1 MKKSIL
7 ALITILCLI
16 NMGYAQDKNLFE
28 KQLFISG
35 EDTLLCRI
43 LSPLNFE
50 ATKKYP
56 VVVFLHGAGERGN
69 DNEAQLNWGA
79 DAFLDSLTRVKY
91 PAIVIFPQCPKN
103 SKWSEYNKSSA
114 SDSTGYS
121 WPSEQKMFTSLK
133 LVMDFI
139 DTLRESSQ
147 VDSKRIYLGGLSMG
161 GFGTLELL
169 WRRPE
174 LFAAAFPICGAVNPE
189 KSKKFKSNLPLW
201 IFHGDSDPVIPVS
214 NSRLLYSFLKDKS
227 KKVKYTEYPGVG
239 HNSWTNAMNEPQLM
253 EWLFAQKL
261 KGKK

>member
-50 ATKKYP
+50 SNKKYP

-114 SDSTGYS
+114 SDSTGYA
-121 WPSEQKMFTSLK
+121 WQSEQKMSTPLK

-139 DTLRESSQ
+139 DTLKGSSQ
-147 VDSKRIYLGGLSMG
+147 VDTKRIYLGGLSMG

-174 LFAAAFPICGAVNPE
+174 IFAAAFPICGAVNPE
-189 KSKKFKSNLPLW
+189 KSKEFKANLPLW

-214 NSRLLYSFLKDKS
+214 NSRLLYSVLKSSS
-227 KKVKYTEYPGVG
+227 KNVKYTEYPGVG

-253 EWLFAQKL
+253 PWLFSQKL
-261 KGKK
+261 KGNK

>member
-7 ALITILCLI
+7 ALLTILCLI
-16 NMGYAQDKNLFE
+16 NMGYAQDKSLFE

-35 EDTLLCRI
+35 NDTLLCRI

-50 ATKKYP
+50 ANKKYP
-56 VVVFLHGAGERGN
+56 VVVFLHGSGERGN

-79 DAFLDSLTRVKY
+79 DVFLDSLTRVKY

-114 SDSTGYS
+114 TDSTGYT
-121 WPSEQKMFTSLK
+121 WPSEQKMFTSLR
-133 LVMDFI
+133 LVMEFI
-139 DTLRESSQ
+139 DTLRGSSK

-169 WRRPE
+169 WRRPD
-174 LFAAAFPICGAVNPE
+174 LFAAAIPICGAVNPE
-189 KSKKFKSNLPLW
+189 KSKEFKSNLPLW
-201 IFHGDSDPVIPVS
+201 IFHGGSDPVIPVS
-214 NSRLLYSFLKDKS
+214 NSRLLYSLLKATS

-239 HNSWTNAMNEPQLM
+239 HNSWSNAMHEPQLM

-261 KGKK
+261 KGRK

>member
-1 MKKSIL
+1 MKKRFL
-7 ALITILCLI
+7 ALIILSFVI
-16 NMGYAQDKNLFE
+16 NMGYAQDKSLFE

-43 LSPLNFE
+43 LSPINFE
-50 ATKKYP
+50 ASKKYP
-56 VVVFLHGAGERGN
+56 VIVFLHGAGERGN

-79 DAFLDSLTRVKY
+79 DAFLDSLTRVNY
-91 PAIVIFPQCPKN
+91 PAIVVFPQCPKN

-114 SDSTGYS
+114 SDSTGYE
-121 WPSEQKMFTSLK
+121 WPAEQKIFPSLK

-139 DTLRESSQ
+139 DTLKGSNQ
-147 VDSKRIYLGGLSMG
+147 VDSKRIYIGGLSMG

-169 WRRPE
+169 WRRPD

-189 KSKKFKSNLPLW
+189 KSKEFKPNLPLW

-214 NSRLLYSFLKDKS
+214 NSRLLYSQIKARS
-227 KKVKYTEYPGVG
+227 KNVKYTEYPGVG
-239 HNSWTNAMNEPQLM
+239 HNSWINAMNEPQLM
-253 EWLFAQKL
+253 SWLFAQKL